1 MGSSFML
8 LKSTVNAKKI
18 SHAGYCG
25 LSLVI
30 SAQLRQF
37 TLKMYV
43 TDQNRKKIKR
53 TSYFGV

>member
-1 MGSSFML
+1 ML